1 MKLKYLIIILFL
13 SVCPAVNG
21 QTETDL
27 LDKVDF
33 NDTTLIGSERLTSAI
48 MHYIDSCQDT
58 VKSAQ
63 GQIYDVILAVDNIL
77 ARCPSFEMYKFVYQY
92 LIYGFSELGV
102 NQLVDYMMR
111 MPYVETL
118 GLNEDEFE
126 ELNKMAESYCRVK
139 IGFKAPD
146 IQAVTIDGCD
156 FDLEKINSKYS
167 ILLFWSANCPHCR
180 ELIKEIG
187 KYLTDKQD
195 VTFVNV
201 CVLGNEKT
209 VRKLIRKSKI
219 NGITIFDGEEWN
231 SKIVN
236 DYAVD
241 MMPSVFLLDKEK
253 IIIAKPFGIEDI
265 EGIIK

>member
-13 SVCPAVNG
+13 SVCSIANG

-27 LDKVDF
+27 LDAIDF
-33 NDTTLIGSERLTSAI
+33 NDTTLIGSEKLTSGI
-48 MHYIDSCQDT
+48 MDYITSCQDT
-58 VKSAQ
+58 TKSARE
-63 GQIYDVILAVDNIL
+63 QIYDVILAVDNVL
-77 ARCPSFEMYKFVYQY
+77 AHCPSFEMYKFVYQY

-111 MPYVETL
+111 LPYIETL

-139 IGFKAPD
+139 IGSKAPD
-146 IQAVTIDGCD
+146 IQTVTIDGND
-156 FDLEKINSKYS
+156 FDLEEINSEYT
-167 ILLFWSANCPHCR
+167 ILMFWSANCPHCR

-187 KYLTDKQD
+187 TYLIDKQD
-195 VTFVNV
+195 VAFVNV
-201 CVLGNEKT
+201 CVLGNKKT
-209 VRKLIRKSKI
+209 IRKLIRKSKI

-241 MMPSVFLLDKEK
+241 MMPSVFLLDKDK
-253 IIIAKPFGIEDI
+253 TIVAKPFSIEDI
-265 EGIIK
+265 EEIIK